1 MNDLQHSFL
10 NDSDNSVSEDCSGL
24 AMSVITG
31 AGKMKEWC
39 MLCLDLDEE
48 MHESLSEAVDN
59 IEYFYDLPNKDSSEL
74 VRVCLLGVSFNVDLH
89 RISDWGSVKLLCI
102 ESVQNLFTLDVQGMR
117 SLRVLRVAECDE
129 LEKIVCTC
137 NSLFTDSRCCYEKNR
152 GCLSELQVAQL
163 EYLPKLK
170 EASFV
175 MHSRRLETLWFYECP
190 DLHSYPDLS
199 LCRKLKRV
207 RLPCGDFKGFKGL
220 RNNPKLTELAFHWE
234 TDTVRNFTEQMR
246 CELLIDIMNLENL
259 KILDI
264 VDEKEMYD
272 WIPAGF
278 QLDLGKLKLLTFLDL
293 SCSSTIQQVHGL
305 EELSELTSLGLYG
318 CCELRVLPH
327 PGRFRKLRRLC
338 IAHCH
343 NLNPAVWED
352 DSSVNFENIVEP
364 KPFHALGES
373 CSFGAHEVSLHH
385 KQMRPNPNFSLD
397 RFPSEPSG
405 SSKTNASKQASSQAR
420 CTS

>member
-1 MNDLQHSFL
+1 VNDLQQSFL
-10 NDSDNSVSEDCSGL
+10 NDSDNSVSDDRFEL

-48 MHESLSEAVDN
+48 MHESLSEAVPN
-59 IEYFYDLPNKDSSEL
+59 VEYFYDLPNKDSSEL

-102 ESVQNLFTLDVQGMR
+102 ESVQNLFTLDVQGLR

-137 NSLFTDSRCCYEKNR
+137 NSLFTDDQCCYEKNR

-163 EYLPKLK
+163 QYLPKLK

-199 LCRKLKRV
+199 LCRKLKRL

-220 RNNPKLTELAFHWE
+220 SNNPKLTELAFHWE

-246 CELLIDIMNLENL
+246 RELLNDVMNLEHL

-264 VDEKEMYD
+264 VDEMEMYD

-293 SCSSTIQQVHGL
+293 SCSSTIQEVHGL

-352 DSSVNFENIVEP
+352 DSSVNFDNIVQP
-364 KPFHALGES
+364 KPFHALGET
-373 CSFGAHEVSLHH
+373 CSFGAHEVSMHH
-385 KQMRPNPNFSLD
+385 N
-397 RFPSEPSG
+397 
-405 SSKTNASKQASSQAR
+405 
-420 CTS
+420 